1 MSGMLSSQDITTVSN
16 DWEMI
21 DCDGDGVPNG
31 DELVDGTSPQD
42 PCDYDVASQDESAVN
57 TAWSNADCDGDG
69 VTNGDELADG
79 TDPLNECSLNVGS
92 QSVTP
97 SDAWNNGDCDGD
109 GVTNAVEV
117 STDSTNPADP
127 CDFDFNSQDLDAVS
141 AAWLALN
148 CDGDGIPNG
157 NELGDE
163 NGNDIPDYLE
173 VNNGD
178 PSVPLE
184 IHDIVTPN
192 GDGLN
197 DVFTIRGIQNFP
209 NNNLQIFNRWGVKVY
224 DVDGYGQGDNFF
236 RGYSDGRVTIARNDR
251 LPVGTYYY
259 VLSYVDE
266 NGNRQEKAGPLYIN
280 RR

>member
-1 MSGMLSSQDITTVSN
+1 
-16 DWEMI
+16 
-21 DCDGDGVPNG
+21 DCDGDGVTNG
-31 DELVDGTSPQD
+31 DEITDGTRVQD
-42 PCDYDVASQDESAVN
+42 PCNFDTVSQDITAVS
-57 TAWSNADCDGDG
+57 TAWNNADCDGDG
-69 VTNGDELADG
+69 VTNGDELIDG
-79 TDPLNECSLNVGS
+79 TNPLDDCSLNVSS
-92 QSVTP
+92 QTVSPTN
-97 SDAWNNGDCDGD
+97 AWNNGDCDGD

-117 STDSTNPADP
+117 ANDNTNPANP
-127 CDFDFNSQDLDAVS
+127 CDFDFNSQDLNAVNT
-141 AAWLALN
+141 AWLALD

-157 NELGDE
+157 DELGNE

-173 VNNGD
+173 VNNGN
-178 PSVPLE
+178 PSEALE
-184 IHDIVTPN
+184 IFDILTPN

-209 NNNLQIFNRWGVKVY
+209 DNNLKIYNRWGVKVC
-224 DVDGYGQGDNFF
+224 DVDGYGQGNKFF
-236 RGYSDGRVTIARNDR
+236 RGYSEGRVTIAKDDR